1 MALYEN
7 GYSNNLVTFGLGI
20 SSKLC
25 SALVELNPD
34 KIVISYNN
42 DSKSDFNHGLVSS
55 CKSYLQLCSVFDHTK
70 LSIKLP
76 LANDFSDMNLLKH
89 EGQDDIF
96 DKWND
101 KMINKEAQIKKIY
114 EIACQNDFN
123 RLLIKKAEELKDS
136 LV

>member
-1 MALYEN
+1 
-7 GYSNNLVTFGLGI
+7 
-20 SSKLC
+20 
-25 SALVELNPD
+25 
-34 KIVISYNN
+34 
-42 DSKSDFNHGLVSS
+42 
-55 CKSYLQLCSVFDHTK
+55 
-70 LSIKLP
+70 
-76 LANDFSDMNLLKH
+76 MNLLKH